1 MKNTTIIKLIGY
13 SFLVLYN
20 YYIYN
25 LTKKIKQYQSCL
37 KENKCELDYK
47 SNKVSILKYISLFLI
62 LFCLFNVI
70 IPCNK
75 YLVKIPLIGGVYS
88 FIILLLLTLE
98 VLLFS
103 NILNKLNNTNCFKC
117 LNINNTRLFKILLK
131 TKFKTILIN
140 IFISYLILIYL

>member
-47 SNKVSILKYISLFLI
+47 SNKVSILKYTSLFMI

-103 NILNKLNNTNCFKC
+103 NILGKLNESNCFKC

>member
-1 MKNTTIIKLIGY
+1 MIKLILY
-13 SFLVLYN
+13 ALLILYN
-20 YYIYN
+20 YYIYDI
-25 LTKKIKQYQSCL
+25 TKKIKRNETCL
-37 KENKCELDYK
+37 KKNKCDLEYK
-47 SNKVSILKYISLFLI
+47 SRKISILKFISIFMI

-70 IPCNK
+70 IPFNK

-103 NILNKLNNTNCFKC
+103 NILNKLNESTCFKC
-117 LNINNTRLFKILLK
+117 LNIDNTRLFKILLK

>member
-47 SNKVSILKYISLFLI
+47 SNKVSILKYTSLFMI

-103 NILNKLNNTNCFKC
+103 NILGKLNESNCFKC

-131 TKFKTILIN
+131 TKFKTIFIN